1 MKKISILLIC
11 IVFLQTTIACAQ
23 GDPLIEKVAQ
33 KLASVNDY
41 VAEGIMKTDVSFIK
55 ASLGKVKV
63 YFKKPN
69 LLKVRKEGGISLL
82 PKGGVS
88 LTLNTLLNTKQYT
101 AIQAGNQVLNG
112 KSLRVIKLIP
122 NDDRLDWVIS
132 TLWIDPVDALVYKTA
147 TTTKESGSYEISME
161 YGAYAQYG
169 LASKIIFSF
178 NTKDYKKI
186 TESWIFISQSEAREF
201 CVQPMREQRNCVYS
215 KARDQANSAKIQKCP
230 LWISRSSDRDCRYP
244 AQKFPA
250 QC

>member
-1 MKKISILLIC
+1 MKKISILLFC
-11 IVFLQTTIACAQ
+11 IVFLQTTRACAQ

-101 AIQAGNQVLNG
+101 AIQAGTQVLNG

-178 NTKDYKKI
+178 NTKDYKLPNGI
-186 TESWIFISQSEAREF
+186 TLEFGDEEPVSKQQLLKNKKGSIEIRYTHYTINKGIPPHIF
-201 CVQPMREQRNCVYS
+201 
-215 KARDQANSAKIQKCP
+215 
-230 LWISRSSDRDCRYP
+230 
-244 AQKFPA
+244 
-250 QC
+250 

>member
-1 MKKISILLIC
+1 MKKISILLFC
-11 IVFLQTTIACAQ
+11 IVFLQTTKACAQ

-101 AIQAGNQVLNG
+101 AIQAGTQVLNG

-178 NTKDYKKI
+178 NTKDYKLPNGI
-186 TESWIFISQSEAREF
+186 TLEFGDDEPVSKQQLLKNKKGSIEIRYIHYIINKGIPPHIF
-201 CVQPMREQRNCVYS
+201 
-215 KARDQANSAKIQKCP
+215 
-230 LWISRSSDRDCRYP
+230 
-244 AQKFPA
+244 
-250 QC
+250 

>member
-1 MKKISILLIC
+1 MKKICILLIC
-11 IVFLQTTIACAQ
+11 IVFIQTTIACAQ

-33 KLASVNDY
+33 KLATVNDY

-101 AIQAGNQVLNG
+101 AIQAGTQVLNG
-112 KSLRVIKLIP
+112 KLLRVIKLIP

-178 NTKDYKKI
+178 NTKDYKLPNGI
-186 TESWIFISQSEAREF
+186 TLEFGDEEPVSKQQLLKNKKGSIEIRYTRYTINKGIPPHIF
-201 CVQPMREQRNCVYS
+201 
-215 KARDQANSAKIQKCP
+215 
-230 LWISRSSDRDCRYP
+230 
-244 AQKFPA
+244 
-250 QC
+250 

>member
-101 AIQAGNQVLNG
+101 TIQAGTQVLNG

-178 NTKDYKKI
+178 NTKDYKLPNGI
-186 TESWIFISQSEAREF
+186 TLEF
-201 CVQPMREQRNCVYS
+201 GDEEPVS
-215 KARDQANSAKIQKCP
+215 KQQLLKNKKGSIE
-230 LWISRSSDRDCRYP
+230 IRYTRYTINKGIP
-244 AQKFPA
+244 PHIL
-250 QC
+250 

>member
-1 MKKISILLIC
+1 MKKISILLFC
-11 IVFLQTTIACAQ
+11 IVFLQTTKAIAQ

-33 KLASVNDY
+33 KLATVNDY
-41 VAEGIMKTDVSFIK
+41 IAEGTMKTDVSFIK

-88 LTLNTLLNTKQYT
+88 LALNTLLNTKQYT
-101 AIQAGNQVLNG
+101 AIQAGTQVLNG

-178 NTKDYKKI
+178 NTKDYKLPNGI
-186 TESWIFISQSEAREF
+186 TLEFGDEEPVSKQQLLKNKKGSIEIRYTRYTINKGIPPHIF
-201 CVQPMREQRNCVYS
+201 
-215 KARDQANSAKIQKCP
+215 
-230 LWISRSSDRDCRYP
+230 
-244 AQKFPA
+244 
-250 QC
+250 